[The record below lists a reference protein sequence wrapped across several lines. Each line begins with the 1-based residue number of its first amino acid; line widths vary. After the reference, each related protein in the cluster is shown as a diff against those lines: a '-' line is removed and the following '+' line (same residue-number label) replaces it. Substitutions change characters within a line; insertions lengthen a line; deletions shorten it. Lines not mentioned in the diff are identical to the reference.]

1 MCILHLFILRFA
13 IFSDDKKN
21 KWKLNLHTIL
31 MTKNLLLQWIIMLS
45 CRIWWSQN
53 HIKYCVQSPRNFT
66 DKCWRRGDNNW
77 AFGEYWYHFQTV
89 CQFSSSGS
97 LKFFYII
104 PYISIG
110 CTNLTEEYSNR
121 KPNNSYIIDQLHS
134 LSVWW
139 VFTTLVCPLAVRQKI
154 GAWTSRKEPTI

>member
-1 MCILHLFILRFA
+1 MVWYYLFTCNNFVNIMVECKFHIFNKVLMKIIRIQYRINGSLVTLNCAYCTYA

-31 MTKNLLLQWIIMLS
+31 MTKNLLLQWIILLS

-77 AFGEYWYHFQTV
+77 SFGEYWCVSNTTISK
-89 CQFSSSGS
+89 QFASSVH
-97 LKFFYII
+97 
-104 PYISIG
+104 
-110 CTNLTEEYSNR
+110 
-121 KPNNSYIIDQLHS
+121 Q
-134 LSVWW
+134 
-139 VFTTLVCPLAVRQKI
+139 AV
-154 GAWTSRKEPTI
+154 